1 MMKEFSDLKAENI
14 NLKSRIVNLEKS
26 SFGGSQHSRRG
37 TIEIDGIPNN
47 VGEEPDKLEGA
58 VIKIL
63 KSIDVS
69 CNQDDIEAV
78 Q

>member
-1 MMKEFSDLKAENI
+1 MKHLQ
-14 NLKSRIVNLEKS
+14 
-26 SFGGSQHSRRG
+26 FGNSQHSKRG

-47 VGEEPDKLEGA
+47 VGEEHEKLEGA

-78 Q
+78 NRLPLLLTSDE